1 MNNSPF
7 LEKPQCILCGQT
19 EERILFQKKS
29 PAGEIFTLVRCTRCG
44 LQYVS
49 PRPSEEMMSRYYGES
64 YFSQRTDRG
73 YNNYF
78 SPEIRKEIER
88 VITLNLADLDFF
100 QYENSI
106 TDNKKSLDIGCA
118 AGYFVAYLNSRGW
131 DAQGIDISAECI
143 NFAQKELKLK
153 TECNDYLKKEYP
165 EKFHLITLWASIEHL
180 HNPQS
185 VIEKAYHDLHENGYL
200 YISTCRVGGVNAMKL
215 FGKNWRFY
223 NFPEHL
229 YFFSHRTLLQLL
241 ARYGFTIERYK
252 TYGSGIGSSK
262 SITKRISD
270 KTVKIFN
277 AGDMMLVS
285 ARKFKA

>member
-1 MNNSPF
+1 MNNGPF
-7 LEKPQCILCGQT
+7 LEKPQCILCGPT

-29 PAGEIFTLVRCTRCG
+29 SAGEIFTLVRCTGCG

-100 QYENSI
+100 AYEDRLR
-106 TDNKKSLDIGCA
+106 DNKKSLDIGCA
-118 AGYFVAYLNSRGW
+118 AGYFVAYLESRGW
-131 DAQGIDISAECI
+131 DAEGIDISAECI
-143 NFAQKELKLK
+143 NFAQKELNLK

-185 VIEKAYHDLHENGYL
+185 VIEKAFHDLHEDGYL
-200 YISTCRVGGVNAMKL
+200 YISTCRVGGLNAMKL
-215 FGKNWRFY
+215 FGKKWRYY

-229 YFFSHRTLLQLL
+229 YFFSHRTLSQLL
-241 ARYGFTIERYK
+241 ACHGFAIERYI
-252 TYGSGIGSSK
+252 TYGSGIGSTGSL
-262 SITKRISD
+262 IKRISD
-270 KTVKIFN
+270 KTVKFFN
-277 AGDMMLVS
+277 AGDMMLIS
-285 ARKFKA
+285 AKKS